1 VKQGLAVSHATSG
14 ARGMRAI
21 LHRQIEA
28 ALAGLHRARATDEE
42 IHEARKQMKAAR
54 ATLCLLRPHLS
65 EMDYRSENRMLRCRA
80 GPQRGARQHLAAILL
95 CELAQHRQIV
105 LLTELIGEIVEQGY
119 LRGLL

>member
-1 VKQGLAVSHATSG
+1 MKQGFAVSHATSG

-54 ATLCLLRPHLS
+54 ATLRLLRPHLS
-65 EMDYRSENRMLRCRA
+65 EMDYRSENRMLRDAARA
-80 GPQRGARQHLAAILL
+80 LSAARDSTWRPSCCASSLSTARS
-95 CELAQHRQIV
+95 CSSPS
-105 LLTELIGEIVEQGY
+105 
-119 LRGLL
+119 